1 MYALA
6 DCNNFFVS
14 CERLFRPDLNGRP
27 VIVLS
32 NNDGC
37 AIARSNEAKALG
49 IGMGAPLFKIADII
63 RRSHVAVFSG
73 NMALYGDISRR
84 VQQTLMEFTPA
95 VERYSIDEAFLDL
108 RGMEP
113 VDFDALAKEV
123 SRRCLRNT
131 GIPVSVGIAPTKTLA
146 KIASKLC
153 KRYPKLRGGCYM
165 YRAEDI
171 VKVLRK
177 FPVEDVWGIGR
188 RFSKR
193 LTELGIMTAY
203 DFTTL
208 SPEWVRAQMSI
219 AGVRTWRE
227 LRGEACIGFEE
238 GFQAKQSICT
248 SRSFA
253 SEIYDFDALAEQ
265 VAKFAS
271 MTAEKLRRQHSAC
284 NQMTVF
290 AWTNRFKEEWVS
302 NRGNSCVTVFEMATD
317 SSIEMVKASRAA
329 LGEIFARGCGYKKAG
344 VIVTSIIPKDGVQ
357 ANLFGDTDVQRHDR
371 LMRAI
376 DAINGRMGHDSVIV
390 ASQGF
395 GDVRNQHQYR
405 SPRYTTEWSD
415 IPTVSLR

>member
-344 VIVTSIIPKDGVQ
+344 VIATSIIPKDSVQ

>member
-1 MYALA
+1 
-6 DCNNFFVS
+6 
-14 CERLFRPDLNGRP
+14 
-27 VIVLS
+27 
-32 NNDGC
+32 
-37 AIARSNEAKALG
+37 
-49 IGMGAPLFKIADII
+49 
-63 RRSHVAVFSG
+63 
-73 NMALYGDISRR
+73 MALYGDISRR

-95 VERYSIDEAFLDL
+95 IERYSIDEAFLDL
-108 RGMEP
+108 RGMETA
-113 VDFDALAKEV
+113 DFDALAKEI

-165 YRAEDI
+165 YRPED
-171 VKVLRK
+171 VEKVLRR

-193 LTELGIMTAY
+193 LIELGIKTAY

-208 SPEWVRAQMSI
+208 SPEWVRAQMSVT
-219 AGVRTWRE
+219 GMRTWRE
-227 LRGEACIGFEE
+227 LRGEACIGFED

-253 SEIYDFDALAEQ
+253 TEIYEFDALAEQ

-290 AWTNRFKEEWVS
+290 AWTNRFKEDWTS
-302 NRGNSCVTVFEMATD
+302 NRGNSCVTAFETATD
-317 SSIEMVKASRAA
+317 SSIEMVKAARAA

-344 VIVTSIIPKDGVQ
+344 VIATSIIPKDGVQ
-357 ANLFGDTDVQRHDR
+357 ANLFGETDIQRHDR
-371 LMRAI
+371 LMRAM
-376 DAINGRMGHDSVIV
+376 DAINGRLGHDSVIV

-395 GDVRNQHQYR
+395 GDVRNQHQHR

-415 IPTVSLR
+415 IPTVSL

>member
-49 IGMGAPLFKIADII
+49 IGMGAPLFKIADIV
-63 RRSHVAVFSG
+63 RCNNVAVFSG

-95 VERYSIDEAFLDL
+95 IERYSIDEAFLDL
-108 RGMEP
+108 RGMESA
-113 VDFDALAKEV
+113 DFDALAKEI

-165 YRAEDI
+165 YRAED
-171 VKVLRK
+171 VEKVLRK

-193 LTELGIMTAY
+193 LVELGIKTAY

-227 LRGEACIGFEE
+227 LRGEACIEFEQ

-253 SEIYDFDALAEQ
+253 TEIYDFDALAEQ

-271 MTAEKLRRQHSAC
+271 MTAAKLRRQHSAC

-290 AWTNRFKEEWVS
+290 AWTNRFKEEWTS
-302 NRGNSCVTVFEMATD
+302 NRGNSCVTVFETATD
-317 SSIEMVKASRAA
+317 STLEMVKASHAA
-329 LGEIFARGCGYKKAG
+329 LAEIFARGCGYKKAG
-344 VIVTSIIPKDGVQ
+344 AIATSIIPKDGVQ
-357 ANLFGDTDVQRHDR
+357 ANLFGDTDTQRHDR
-371 LMRAI
+371 LMRAM
-376 DAINGRMGHDSVIV
+376 DAINGRLGHDSVIV

-395 GDVRNQHQYR
+395 GDVRNQHQHR

-415 IPTVSLR
+415 LPTVSL

>member
-49 IGMGAPLFKIADII
+49 IGMGAPLFKIADIV
-63 RRSHVAVFSG
+63 RCNNVAVFSG

-95 VERYSIDEAFLDL
+95 IERYSIDEAFLDL
-108 RGMEP
+108 RGMESA
-113 VDFDALAKEV
+113 DFDALAKEI

-165 YRAEDI
+165 YRAED
-171 VKVLRK
+171 VEKVLRK

-193 LTELGIMTAY
+193 LVELGITTAY

-227 LRGEACIGFEE
+227 LRGEACIEFEQ

-253 SEIYDFDALAEQ
+253 TEIYDFDALAEQ

-271 MTAEKLRRQHSAC
+271 MTAAKLRRQHSAC

-290 AWTNRFKEEWVS
+290 AWTNRFKEEWTS
-302 NRGNSCVTVFEMATD
+302 NRGNSCVTVFETATD
-317 SSIEMVKASRAA
+317 STLEMVKASHAA
-329 LGEIFARGCGYKKAG
+329 LAEIFARGCGYKKAG
-344 VIVTSIIPKDGVQ
+344 AIATSIIPKDGVQ
-357 ANLFGDTDVQRHDR
+357 ANLFGDTDTQRHDR
-371 LMRAI
+371 LMRAM
-376 DAINGRMGHDSVIV
+376 DAINGRLGHDSVIV

-395 GDVRNQHQYR
+395 GDVRNQHQHR

-415 IPTVSLR
+415 LPTVSL

>member
-49 IGMGAPLFKIADII
+49 IGMGAPLFKIADIV
-63 RRSHVAVFSG
+63 RRNHVVVFSG

-95 VERYSIDEAFLDL
+95 IERYSIDEAFLDL
-108 RGMEP
+108 RGMETA
-113 VDFDALAKEV
+113 DFDALAKEI

-165 YRAEDI
+165 YRPED
-171 VKVLRK
+171 VEKVLLR

-193 LTELGIMTAY
+193 LIELGIKTAY

-208 SPEWVRAQMSI
+208 SPEWVRAQMSVT
-219 AGVRTWRE
+219 GMRTWRE
-227 LRGEACIGFEE
+227 LRGEACIGFED

-253 SEIYDFDALAEQ
+253 TEIYEFDALAEQ

-290 AWTNRFKEEWVS
+290 AWTNRFKEDWTS
-302 NRGNSCVTVFEMATD
+302 NRGNSCVTAFETATD

-329 LGEIFARGCGYKKAG
+329 LGEIFARGCGYKKA
-344 VIVTSIIPKDGVQ
+344 
-357 ANLFGDTDVQRHDR
+357 
-371 LMRAI
+371 
-376 DAINGRMGHDSVIV
+376 
-390 ASQGF
+390 AS
-395 GDVRNQHQYR
+395 
-405 SPRYTTEWSD
+405 
-415 IPTVSLR
+415 

>member
-290 AWTNRFKEEWVS
+290 AWTNRFKEEWAS
-302 NRGNSCVTVFEMATD
+302 NRGNSCVTVFETATD

>member
-49 IGMGAPLFKIADII
+49 IGMGAPLFKIADIV
-63 RRSHVAVFSG
+63 RRNHVVVFSG

-95 VERYSIDEAFLDL
+95 IERYSIDEAFLDL
-108 RGMEP
+108 RGMETA
-113 VDFDALAKEV
+113 DFDALAKEI

-165 YRAEDI
+165 YRPED
-171 VKVLRK
+171 VEKVLRR

-193 LTELGIMTAY
+193 LIELGIKTAY

-208 SPEWVRAQMSI
+208 SPEWVRAQMSVT
-219 AGVRTWRE
+219 GMRTWRE
-227 LRGEACIGFEE
+227 LRGEACIGFED

-253 SEIYDFDALAEQ
+253 TEIYEFDALAEQ

-290 AWTNRFKEEWVS
+290 AWTNRFKEDWTS
-302 NRGNSCVTVFEMATD
+302 NRGNSCVTAFETATD
-317 SSIEMVKASRAA
+317 SSIEMVKAARAA

-344 VIVTSIIPKDGVQ
+344 VIATSIIPKDSVQ
-357 ANLFGDTDVQRHDR
+357 ANLFGETDIQRHDR
-371 LMRAI
+371 LMRAM
-376 DAINGRMGHDSVIV
+376 DAINGRLGHDSVIV

-395 GDVRNQHQYR
+395 GDVRNQHQHR

-415 IPTVSLR
+415 IPTVSL